1 MRSPTRDK
9 TRRMPVSAGS
19 RVPLSAGGRRL
30 VAAFVLALA
39 GITAIGV
46 AGARPATAAPPKTAH
61 TASPSPT
68 PTPTPTPS
76 PSPSATPGFVAGRHV
91 YDYGQVLSATSV
103 AADEAMAAAIEAAGG
118 GRVVVVTALDNS
130 SMFDSTKL
138 AESWAVDGMLLTG
151 TSDYGT
157 LVMGETLKA
166 KLTKGQLSAVDTST
180 GMQTSAS
187 WIGSDLARV
196 SAFLGRTHVF
206 DGTGVLDAAGRQ
218 KAESAA
224 VTLAGKLGAPVYI
237 DIALG
242 GDDPSNASF
251 FNGAHLSSYLDN
263 ALIIALGVSGTQI
276 AGYLQTDNSD
286 LWDKYSAD
294 APWSSTSFDNR
305 QAAGGDVQSAL
316 LAAIGA
322 VHKGSAFGGMSS
334 GDAVPIIAFVV
345 VMVIFSITVPFLA
358 GPWLMRK
365 LSGTTGPIKNGLP
378 GSAVIQEIADTGITV
393 TMSGVGPEAPDYKL
407 TLLVTPSYGSSA
419 PYTVV
424 TKVLIPRIFVPMI
437 VPGQTVGVLIDPTDP
452 QKVSLDF
459 SRIGAAAAGGSG
471 DVGDAGAAGTAGV
484 PLGAMNF
491 SFDANGQPVAGDVAA
506 VINAVGAGTMPI
518 IKGSAAHLLATG
530 THGTA
535 VITTA
540 MPMGKTVRDINPT
553 ADPARLNDPMW
564 LFTVEVSLAGEKP
577 FPAVF
582 GHRVPID
589 KLAAVMPGAKLA
601 VAVDMANKNQDVAID
616 WDKSPIV

>member
-1 MRSPTRDK
+1 MADEK
-9 TRRMPVSAGS
+9 TGRVGVSAAR
-19 RVPLSAGGRRL
+19 RVPLSAGRRRL
-30 VAAFVLALA
+30 VAALLLALA
-39 GITAIGV
+39 GIAAIGV
-46 AGARPATAAPPKTAH
+46 AGAHPATAAAPKTAH
-61 TASPSPT
+61 TTSPSPT
-68 PTPTPTPS
+68 PTPSPTPS
-76 PSPSATPGFVAGRHV
+76 PSPSATPGFVAGRHI
-91 YDYGQVLSATSV
+91 YDYGQVLSATSA
-103 AADEAMAAAIEAAGG
+103 AADEAMATAIEAAGG
-118 GRVVVVTALDNS
+118 GRVVVYTALDNS
-130 SMFDSTKL
+130 TMPDSAQL
-138 AESWAVDGMLLTG
+138 AESWGIDGMLLTG
-151 TSDYGT
+151 TPDYGT
-157 LVMGETLKA
+157 LVVGATLKA
-166 KLTKGQLSAVDTST
+166 KLTKGQSSAVDTSS

-196 SAFLGRTHVF
+196 SAFVGQTHVF

-218 KAESAA
+218 KAENAA

-242 GDDPSNASF
+242 GDDPSNAAF

-263 ALIIALGVSGTQI
+263 ALVIALGVSGTQI

-294 APWSSTSFDNR
+294 SPWKSTTFDA
-305 QAAGGDVQSAL
+305 QPAQGGDVQSAL

-322 VHKGSAFGGMSS
+322 VHKGSAFGGGMSS
-334 GDAVPIIAFVV
+334 GDVVPIVVFVV
-345 VMVIFSITVPFLA
+345 VIVIFSITVPFLV

-424 TKVLIPRIFVPMI
+424 TKALIPRIFVPMI

-452 QKVSLDF
+452 QKVSVDF
-459 SRIGAAAAGGSG
+459 SRIGAGATGDAAGAGDAAAAG
-471 DVGDAGAAGTAGV
+471 AGGV
-484 PLGAMNF
+484 PLGGMSFN
-491 SFDANGQPVAGDVAA
+491 FDANGQPAAGDVAA
-506 VINAVGAGTMPI
+506 VIGAVGAGTMPI
-518 IKGSAAHLLATG
+518 IKGRAAHLLATG

-601 VAVDMANKNQDVAID
+601 VAVDMANKSQDVAID